1 MANIK
6 NFGLVGIGNDVQF
19 GKNGSRLIMSG
30 ADFHFRNAQDS
41 DFANIK
47 AKNLV
52 VAGDLTV
59 QGTKTGLQTE
69 TLIVEDKNI
78 ELGVVT
84 GGTADDTTAQGG
96 GITLKGTTDKQIRW
110 DSALGGE

>member
-19 GKNGSRLIMSG
+19 GKNGSRLITSG